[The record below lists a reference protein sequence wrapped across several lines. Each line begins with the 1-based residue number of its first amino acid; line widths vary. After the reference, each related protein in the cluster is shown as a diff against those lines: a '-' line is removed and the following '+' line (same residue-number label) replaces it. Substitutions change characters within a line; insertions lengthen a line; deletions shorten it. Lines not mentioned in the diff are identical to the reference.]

1 MAQANSKTIAPNPM
15 LAIVSA
21 MTAAETV
28 ATIAP
33 MTDPLAAARAKF
45 VGLIAGQE
53 KASREWIKD
62 FAGALND
69 NLPEVWWVL
78 TLKDDS
84 PEGLRTER
92 ERKAVYSALKLAEYS
107 NPSVC
112 WKRVKDTAAKL
123 KGWVDSENEEAEEEG
138 EEGEAKASPYAK
150 VQELIASAMKKLG
163 KMEADHKKEIDALAD
178 IAKRIPNK

>member
-1 MAQANSKTIAPNPM
+1 MAQAHSKTIAPNSM

-28 ATIAP
+28 APTII
-33 MTDPLAAARAKF
+33 MVDPLAIARAKF

-62 FAGALND
+62 FAAALND
-69 NLPEVWWVL
+69 NLPECWWTL

-112 WKRVKDTAAKL
+112 WKRVKDAAAKL
-123 KGWVDSENEEAEEEG
+123 KGWVDSETEEAEEEA
-138 EEGEAKASPYAK
+138 EEGETKASPYAT

>member
-1 MAQANSKTIAPNPM
+1 MAQAHSKTIAPNPM

-21 MTAAETV
+21 MTAAETI

-33 MTDPLAAARAKF
+33 MTDPLAIARAKF

-62 FAGALND
+62 FASALND
-69 NLPEVWWVL
+69 NLPECWWTL

-84 PEGLRTER
+84 PEGLRTEW

-123 KGWVDSENEEAEEEG
+123 KGWADSETEET

-163 KMEADHKKEIDALAD
+163 NMEADHKKEIDALAD